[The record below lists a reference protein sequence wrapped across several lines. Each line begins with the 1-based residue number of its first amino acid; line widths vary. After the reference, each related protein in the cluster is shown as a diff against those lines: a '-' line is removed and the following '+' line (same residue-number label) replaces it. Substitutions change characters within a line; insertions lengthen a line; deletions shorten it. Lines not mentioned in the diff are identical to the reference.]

1 MSQAKQHIRPFP
13 LHFGA
18 TPTTSATSCVRYC
31 KSTIHVKNID
41 IISYHS
47 SSFQVLYASQH
58 PRQVKLGLGVP
69 HGSPV
74 VAIREQLQADTGI
87 PIERI
92 VLAEITETGFSR
104 VFCDSHPI
112 SSLSE
117 EDSIYCI
124 ETQSIS
130 ENSTNI
136 TLIVANVQRNEN
148 ENVCKRFG
156 TPFCLQV
163 SRDVSY
169 SELQKKLLKEM
180 QTVLKSEVFSYSTP
194 PSKMFRIRLQDVSA
208 DPDTYIEPTVRALIL
223 LAHSQSNNCLFL
235 LRWSIHCL
243 PK

>member
-1 MSQAKQHIRPFP
+1 M
-13 LHFGA
+13 
-18 TPTTSATSCVRYC
+18 
-31 KSTIHVKNID
+31 
-41 IISYHS
+41 
-47 SSFQVLYASQH
+47 LYASQH

-69 HGSPV
+69 PGSPI

-87 PIERI
+87 PLERI

-124 ETQSIS
+124 ETQST
-130 ENSTNI
+130 EDTTNL
-136 TLIVANVQRNEN
+136 TLIVANVQRNNN
-148 ENVCKRFG
+148 ENNCKRFG

-180 QTVLKSEVFSYSTP
+180 QTVLKSDVFSYSTS
-194 PSKMFRIRLQDVSA
+194 PSKMFKIRLQDVSA
-208 DPDTYIEPTVRALIL
+208 DPDTYIEPTVRNKMFFCGEVSLTN
-223 LAHSQSNNCLFL
+223 HLFV
-235 LRWSIHCL
+235 
-243 PK
+243 